1 MNFFK
6 GNNDKSKEVPT
17 FPAGDGGIEAV
28 EYGFETIHTGVCPF
42 DFPSFLIHL
51 IIVQPIILR
60 ILSVSWIGTYIGNDS
75 VGYECASEFLPVK
88 ACVKVTEK
96 TIHGDIGIKHLADD
110 FIDPFVYLIE
120 VGVIPG
126 LRLGHGEWN
135 ALIVR
140 DKERVGRASF
150 LSALIFSLF
159 SASIYWRMGTV
170 DMGDGQIELT
180 FIPAKDSGINL
191 LLFLFFTPFTVMMED
206 CVPAWSLS
214 AEKMPDR
221 EQTPLAAALELIE
234 YGVYHLNKIKF
245 GVVASFCNRKIRHY
259 FSFNC
264 IFVEYSVFWHWYGIL
279 ECGNYN
285 IVRPLRNALYFNY
298 FIVLLTSRN

>member
-6 GNNDKSKEVPT
+6 ENNDKGKEVPT

-135 ALIVR
+135 ALIVQE
-140 DKERVGRASF
+140 KERVGRTSF
-150 LSALIFSLF
+150 LSTLIFSLF

-170 DMGDGQIELT
+170 DMGDGQIGVT
-180 FIPAKDSGINL
+180 FIPAKYSGIDL
-191 LLFLFFTPFTVMMED
+191 LPFLFFTPFTVMM
-206 CVPAWSLS
+206 
-214 AEKMPDR
+214 
-221 EQTPLAAALELIE
+221 
-234 YGVYHLNKIKF
+234 
-245 GVVASFCNRKIRHY
+245 
-259 FSFNC
+259 
-264 IFVEYSVFWHWYGIL
+264 
-279 ECGNYN
+279 
-285 IVRPLRNALYFNY
+285 
-298 FIVLLTSRN
+298 